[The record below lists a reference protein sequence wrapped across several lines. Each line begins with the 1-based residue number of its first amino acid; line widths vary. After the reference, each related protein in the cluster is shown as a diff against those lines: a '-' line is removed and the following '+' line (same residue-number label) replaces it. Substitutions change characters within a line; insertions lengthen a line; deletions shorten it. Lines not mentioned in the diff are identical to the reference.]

1 MKKKLN
7 VYDYLLILFL
17 LMSGLIVVLPFFNV
31 VVISFATNKEYYERP
46 LMLIPHSPTLKNYID
61 MYADG
66 RIFVGY
72 RTTLQILAMGLPFN
86 LFITTS
92 FAYGL
97 SRKSFPGR
105 RLIFYLV
112 LFTMLFNGGIIPMY
126 MLMMNLGLT
135 NKLAS
140 VVFAYGINTFYMI
153 IMRNF
158 FSTLPDS
165 LIESARLDGAG
176 EWRILLWIIM
186 PLSMPI
192 MATITLFYTVDRWN
206 EWWNAFIFIKS
217 AEKAPL
223 QLVLRSIILDS
234 QFLERVNAMGQGHPI
249 VEEKFTNG
257 LKMAAVMFTIIPV
270 MCVYPFV
277 QKHFVKGVLVGAIKS

>member
-1 MKKKLN
+1 MKKRLDI
-7 VYDYLLILFL
+7 YDYILLVFITIW
-17 LMSGLIVVLPFFNV
+17 GLIVVLPFFNV
-31 VVISFATNKEYYERP
+31 VMISFSTNKEYYERP
-46 LMLIPHSPTLKNYID
+46 LMLIPLQPTLKNYID

-66 RIFVGY
+66 RLFVGY

-97 SRKSFPGR
+97 SRRKYPGR
-105 RLIFYLV
+105 KLIFYLV

-126 MLMMNLGLT
+126 LLMMNLGLT

-158 FSTLPDS
+158 FAALPDS
-165 LIESARLDGAG
+165 LIESATLDGAG
-176 EWRILLWIIM
+176 EWTILFWIIM

-217 AEKAPL
+217 AERAPL

-234 QFLERVNAMGQGHPI
+234 QFLERTNALGQGHPI
-249 VEEKFTNG
+249 VEERFTNG
-257 LKMAAVMFTIIPV
+257 LKMAAVMFTIVPV